1 MYLDLASSLN
11 KEQCEAASTI
21 DGPLLI
27 IAGAGSGKTRMICYR
42 IAHMLRS
49 GISQQRILAL
59 TFTNKAAEEM
69 ATRVRELTE
78 EALPD
83 LVTST
88 FHAFGLRILRAH
100 CHLLG
105 YTPKFTIYDNAD
117 RASLLREV
125 MLEEQLDVHS
135 HDLDALLQLFSEIKT
150 ERRRWP
156 SDAPRT
162 YRSLYDAYRDHM
174 RLYNAFDFDDL
185 LMLPLQLF
193 ERYPKVLESYRS
205 QYSHIMVD
213 EFQDTSAEQYRLVR
227 LLAMESRNLCVV
239 GDDDQSI
246 YSWRGAN
253 FRNITDFEADFPER
267 KEVKLERNY
276 RSTGTILEAANNL
289 ITNNTQRKKKA
300 LWTNSEDGGRIVM
313 LHPEDEQAE
322 VETVIRLMR
331 EISFKRQVGWDSFG
345 ILVRTNHLIPAIEN
359 ALMLEQIPCA
369 VSGGQSFFERKE
381 VKDTL
386 AYLRLLAN
394 VDDDIAFLRVV
405 NTPRRGIG
413 RTSLLQLRE
422 IAQRRHVS
430 LYSALGIAID
440 PSKSQTR
447 QTEAMRRLHDLVETY
462 RNALFAAGKRKS
474 SVLRSLME
482 EVAYRQH
489 IAQEH
494 PGNDQAALWRYKS
507 VETFLALFSRWEKDP
522 DGVGRSVYDYLQR
535 LSLIQRDRIKEEK
548 EEPKVALMTMHA
560 SKGLEFDTV
569 FLVGIEDH
577 IIPHART
584 LEEDPLSI
592 EEERRLF
599 YVAITRARRLLHISS
614 CAHRKRGREM
624 CASEVSRFLSE
635 IPGQLFQEP
644 QEDRQL
650 DADETLEAF
659 ERLRRML
666 AEKESS

>member
-1 MYLDLASSLN
+1 MHIDLASSLN
-11 KEQCEAASTI
+11 KQQCEAASTI
-21 DGPLLI
+21 DGPMLI
-27 IAGAGSGKTRMICYR
+27 IAGAGSGKTRMICHR
-42 IAHMLRS
+42 IAHMLGQ
-49 GISQQRILAL
+49 GIPQEKILAL

-69 ATRVRELTE
+69 ATRVRELTK

-100 CHLLG
+100 GHLLG
-105 YTPKFTIYDNAD
+105 YTPRFTIYDSAD

-125 MLEEQLDVHS
+125 MLEEQLDVHA
-135 HDLDALLQLFSEIKT
+135 HDCDALLQLFSEIKT
-150 ERRRWP
+150 ERRSWP

-193 ERYPKVLESYRS
+193 ERYPQVLTSYRS
-205 QYSHIMVD
+205 HYSHIMVD

-227 LLAMESRNLCVV
+227 LLAQESRNLCVV

-253 FRNITDFEADFPER
+253 YRNIMDFEADFPER

-289 ITNNTQRKKKA
+289 ITNNTQRKEKA
-300 LWTNSEDGGRIVM
+300 LWTESDEGGRIVM

-331 EISFKRQVGWDSFG
+331 QISFKRQVGWDSFG
-345 ILVRTNHLIPAIEN
+345 ILVRTNHLIPAVEN

-430 LYSALGIAID
+430 LHSALGIAID
-440 PSKSQTR
+440 PSKPQTR
-447 QTEAMRRLHDLVETY
+447 QVEAMRHLYDLVETY
-462 RNALFAAGKRKS
+462 RSALFTAGKRKS

-482 EVAYRQH
+482 EVGYRQH

-494 PGNDQAALWRYKS
+494 PGNEQAALWRYKS
-507 VETFLALFSRWEKDP
+507 VETFLALFSRWEQDP
-522 DGVGRSVYDYLQR
+522 DGMDRSVYDYLQR
-535 LSLIQRDRIKEEK
+535 LSLTQRDRIREEK

-569 FLVGIEDH
+569 FLLGIEDH

-614 CAHRKRGREM
+614 CAHRKRGREV
-624 CASEVSRFLSE
+624 CASLPSRFLSE
-635 IPGQLFQEP
+635 IPGRLFQEP

-650 DADETLEAF
+650 DAGETLEAF